1 MMAQRTRKPSC
12 SQPPDE
18 AHGRLAQAFIGSL
31 ASIRSICVFENG
43 TASWSLH
50 GEEMEYVA
58 LSLAG

>member
-31 ASIRSICVFENG
+31 ASNRSICVFGNG
-43 TASWSLH
+43 PNVQPHKPAHCVVESPW
-50 GEEMEYVA
+50 
-58 LSLAG
+58 